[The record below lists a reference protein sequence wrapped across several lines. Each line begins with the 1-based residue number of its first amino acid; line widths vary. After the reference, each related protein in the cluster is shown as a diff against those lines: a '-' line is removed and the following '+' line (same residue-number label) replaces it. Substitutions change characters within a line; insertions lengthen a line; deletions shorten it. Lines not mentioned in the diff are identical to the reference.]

1 VSAVRE
7 IAPGIRRWTAR
18 HPQWHPSADDDFGR
32 EVGSYALSTEDGD
45 LLLVDPL
52 VAEEATQDALDALA
66 DAARA
71 TAILVTIGYHVRSAP
86 ALAARYGATVHGPPQ
101 AGKRLKGAK
110 GATFAVLEPGA
121 PGPAGVVAHAI
132 GRPRR
137 GETPLYFPSHR
148 ALAFGDALVATPAGE
163 LRMWSFDPDE
173 PSRRAF
179 YRERFAP
186 TLQPLVDLEP
196 DHVLVTHGE
205 PVLGTGAAALR
216 AAAAADVW
224 FHAG

>member
-1 VSAVRE
+1 MSGLRE
-7 IAPGIRRWTAR
+7 VAPGLHHWTAR
-18 HPQWHPSADDDFGR
+18 HPDWHPSAGDDFGK
-32 EVGSYALSTEDGD
+32 EVGSYALSTDAGE

-52 VAEEATQDALDALA
+52 ALDEETTTSLDALA
-66 DAARA
+66 GAARK
-71 TAILVTIGYHVRSAP
+71 TYIFITIGYHVRSAP

-110 GATFAVLEPGA
+110 AASFAVLEPGTA
-121 PGPAGVVAHAI
+121 GPAGVTAHAI
-132 GRPRR
+132 GSPRR
-137 GETPLYFPSHR
+137 GETPLYFPTHR

-163 LRMWSFDPDE
+163 LRMWSYDPDE

-186 TLQPLVDLEP
+186 TLQALVDLEP

-205 PVLGTGAAALR
+205 PIAGTGADALR
-216 AAAAADVW
+216 AAVAADVW